1 MIAFSDR
8 SVLIV
13 AAWGLPTG
21 WVKRC
26 YRLVIEDRGFIGWL
40 GLPKW
45 VNYGGEC
52 CESCSSTLVLTST
65 LLKAGVNVD
74 ALIFGINTIVN
85 PQEVSDGS
93 SISEA
98 THSLYLK
105 YLNELIDTC
114 TCCREYTDEIKRLT
128 TIEVLPGLGS
138 YFGWRFL
145 GAIDHL
151 FVKAFTTII
160 SKLRSKRYSWIV
172 LDVTHGINYQTITV
186 LYAAVASA
194 ITMGKEKRLIIV
206 NSEPAV
212 GGGDRCVKTSNRYT
226 IEQGELN
233 INDVTR
239 LQKIIHLIRVLRALK
254 TLDTT
259 GLGEVLKDLKENIE
273 LTNTLRK
280 YLRFVNL
287 LRNNLVALTYPN
299 AYVES
304 DDKTLTPLKELNI
317 CVNKVHKETA
327 LNIER
332 IHQYMKPKILKEEK
346 KVIYPPMSAF
356 IVIDQVLDIVM
367 GELCKELEKNG
378 GFNNLIKYMEN
389 VVRIYND
396 CGYIQNKLMTENTL
410 NELNMILKYIK
421 EKAPIII
428 DEGSLTVYL
437 YKLLYFKKSELR
449 KAIREGFPL
458 SITQDYVKNIVTQI
472 LRESSLRVDEHVLR
486 NAIAHSGL
494 EFSMLSSFKLS
505 KVGDKVIISEVVF
518 RDNVN
523 ELIKKVK

>member
-1 MIAFSDR
+1 M
-8 SVLIV
+8 
-13 AAWGLPTG
+13 
-21 WVKRC
+21 
-26 YRLVIEDRGFIGWL
+26 
-40 GLPKW
+40 
-45 VNYGGEC
+45 
-52 CESCSSTLVLTST
+52 
-65 LLKAGVNVD
+65 
-74 ALIFGINTIVN
+74 
-85 PQEVSDGS
+85 
-93 SISEA
+93 
-98 THSLYLK
+98 
-105 YLNELIDTC
+105 
-114 TCCREYTDEIKRLT
+114 
-128 TIEVLPGLGS
+128 
-138 YFGWRFL
+138 
-145 GAIDHL
+145 
-151 FVKAFTTII
+151 
-160 SKLRSKRYSWIV
+160 
-172 LDVTHGINYQTITV
+172 
-186 LYAAVASA
+186 
-194 ITMGKEKRLIIV
+194 

-212 GGGDRCVKTSNRYT
+212 GGGDICVKTSNRYT
-226 IEQGELN
+226 IEQEELN
-233 INDVTR
+233 IDDITK
-239 LQKIIHLIRVLRALK
+239 LHKIIHLMRVLRALK

-259 GLGEVLKDLKENIE
+259 GLGEVLKDLRENKE

-304 DDKTLTPLKELNI
+304 NDVTLTSLKELNI
-317 CVNKVHKETA
+317 CVNKVRKVTA
-327 LNIER
+327 LNIEGIR
-332 IHQYMKPKILKEEK
+332 QYMKPKILKEEK

-367 GELCKELEKNG
+367 GELCKELEKND

-437 YKLLYFKKSELR
+437 YKLLYFKKNELR
-449 KAIREGFPL
+449 KAIREGSPL

-472 LRESSLRVDEHVLR
+472 LRGSSLRVDEHVLR

-505 KVGDKVIISEVVF
+505 KVGDKVIISKVVF

-523 ELIKKVK
+523 ELSKKVK